1 MAPTLEQRERR
12 VVAETNKIR
21 FFPLAVVRGEGS
33 YLVDEDGRRIL
44 DLSGTWGAAT
54 LGYAHPAVVEA
65 VRRAVGEMASG
76 SNVSTTNGEAV
87 ALAEELLAIVPG
99 AGDRRVW
106 FGHCGSDANDAL
118 ARAITAATGR
128 SRFVSFIGATH
139 GGLSGSLALSG
150 YSAQQLNSVPSSRPG
165 QIYVPYPDPYR
176 PPFAG
181 DVGRQVLDYFS
192 YLLDTIAP
200 PAQVAGVFLEVI
212 MCDAGDI
219 VPPPGFLRGLA
230 ELCRRHGILL
240 ICDEVKVGLGR
251 TGFLHS
257 FDVEGVVPDIVSFG
271 KAIGGGLPLS
281 AVVGPAE
288 ILNHRLG
295 LTVTTMA
302 GNPVAAAA
310 GRAVLRTI
318 LDNKLMDNAAAR
330 GRQLANGLRRM
341 SNKHPLIG
349 DVRGRGLIIGVDLV
363 EDTSTR
369 APATKACAKVAYR
382 AAELGAAVFYVGH
395 HSNVLELTPPI
406 TLSEAEAEEGLQVLD
421 RALEDV
427 EAGRVPDDAVAAY
440 AGW

>member
-1 MAPTLEQRERR
+1 MVLSLEERERR
-12 VVAETNKIR
+12 VIADTNKIR
-21 FFPLAVVRGEGS
+21 FFPYSIVRGEGA
-33 YLVDEDGRRIL
+33 YLVAEDGRRIL
-44 DLSGTWGAAT
+44 DLAGTWGTAS

-65 VRRAVGEMASG
+65 VTRAVGTMASA
-76 SNVSTTNGEAV
+76 SNVSTTNPEAV
-87 ALAEELLAIVPG
+87 ALAEELLAATPG
-99 AGDRRVW
+99 TGDRRVW

-118 ARAITAATGR
+118 ARCVVAATGR
-128 SRFVSFIGATH
+128 SRFVSFIGGTH

-150 YSAQQLNSVPSSRPG
+150 YSAQQLNSVPSTRAG
-165 QIYVPYPDPYR
+165 QVYVPYPDPYR

-181 DVGRQVLDYFS
+181 DVVKQSLDYFQ

-200 PAQVAGVFLEVI
+200 PSQVAGVFLEVV

-219 VPPPGFLRGLA
+219 VPPPGFLKGLA
-230 ELCRRHGILL
+230 DLCRRNGILL

-257 FDVEGVVPDIVSFG
+257 FEIEGVVPDIISFG

-288 ILNHRLG
+288 ILNHKLG
-295 LTVTTMA
+295 LTITTTS
-302 GNPVAAAA
+302 GNPVSAAA

-318 LDNKLMDNAAAR
+318 TGERLMDNAAAR
-330 GRQLANGLRRM
+330 GRQIMDGLRRL
-341 SNKHPLIG
+341 SNRHPMIG

-363 EDTSTR
+363 EDRGTR
-369 APATKACAKVAYR
+369 RPATKACAKVVYR
-382 AAELGAAVFYVGH
+382 AAELGAALFYVGH
-395 HSNVLELTPPI
+395 HSNVLELTPPL
-406 TLSEAEAEEGLQVLD
+406 TLSEAEADEGLQIID

-427 EAGRVPDDAVAAY
+427 AAGRVSDAAVAAY

>member
-1 MAPTLEQRERR
+1 MAPTLEDRERR
-12 VVAETNKIR
+12 VIAETNKIR
-21 FFPLAVVRGEGS
+21 FFPFSVVRGEGS
-33 YLVDEDGRRIL
+33 YLVGEDGRRIL

-54 LGYAHPAVVEA
+54 LGYAHPAVVAA
-65 VRRAVGEMASG
+65 VRRAVGDMASA
-76 SNVSTTNGEAV
+76 SNISSTNAEAV
-87 ALAEELLAIVPG
+87 GLAEELLAIVPG
-99 AGDRRVW
+99 SGDRRVW

-128 SRFVSFIGATH
+128 SRFVSFIGGTH

-200 PAQVAGVFLEVI
+200 PAQVAGVFLEAI

-230 ELCRRHGILL
+230 DLCRRHGILL

-288 ILNHRLG
+288 ILNHKRG
-295 LTVTTMA
+295 LTVTTLS
-302 GNPVAAAA
+302 GNPVSAAA
-310 GRAVLRTI
+310 GRAVLKTI
-318 LDNKLMDNAAAR
+318 VGDRLADNAAAR
-330 GRQLANGLRRM
+330 GRQLADGLRRM
-341 SNKHPLIG
+341 SNKHPIIG
-349 DVRGRGLIIGVDLV
+349 DVRGRGLVIGVDLV
-363 EDTSTR
+363 EDSASR
-369 APATKACAKVAYR
+369 APATKDCAKVAFR

-406 TLSEAEAEEGLQVLD
+406 TMSAAEVEEGLQILD
-421 RALEDV
+421 RALDDV
-427 EAGRVPDDAVAAY
+427 VAGRVPDAAVAAY

>member
-1 MAPTLEQRERR
+1 MAATLEERERK
-12 VVAETNKIR
+12 VIAETNKIR
-21 FFPLAVVRGEGS
+21 FFPFSVIRGEGS
-33 YLVDEDGRRIL
+33 YVIAEDGRRIL
-44 DLSGTWGAAT
+44 DLAGTWGAAT

-65 VRRAVGEMASG
+65 VTRAVGSMASA
-76 SNVSTTNGEAV
+76 SNISATNPEAV
-87 ALAEELLAIVPG
+87 ALAEELLALMPG
-99 AGDRRVW
+99 TGERRVW

-118 ARAITAATGR
+118 ARAVTAATGK
-128 SRFVSFIGATH
+128 SRFVSFIGGTH

-176 PPFAG
+176 PPFSG
-181 DVGRQVLDYFS
+181 DVGRQVLDYFA

-200 PAQVAGVFLEVI
+200 PSQVAGVFLEVI

-219 VPPPGFLRGLA
+219 VPPPGFLRGLG

-240 ICDEVKVGLGR
+240 ICDEVKIGLGR
-251 TGFLHS
+251 TGFLHA

-271 KAIGGGLPLS
+271 KGIGGGLPLS

-288 ILNHRLG
+288 ILNHKLG
-295 LTVTTMA
+295 LTVTTNS
-302 GNPVAAAA
+302 GNPVSAAA

-318 LDNKLMDNAAAR
+318 VAEKLPENAAAR
-330 GRQLANGLRRM
+330 GRQIMDGLARM

-349 DVRGRGLIIGVDLV
+349 DVRGRGLIIGIDLV
-363 EDTSTR
+363 ADRGTR
-369 APATKACAKVAYR
+369 AAATKACAKVVYR
-382 AAELGAAVFYVGH
+382 AAELGAAMYYVGR
-395 HSNVLELTPPI
+395 HSNVIELTPPI
-406 TLSEAEAEEGLQVLD
+406 TLSQAEAEEGLQILD

-427 EAGRVPDDAVAAY
+427 ESDRVPDAAVAAY

>member
-1 MAPTLEQRERR
+1 MALSLEQRERR
-12 VVAETNKIR
+12 VIADTNKIR
-21 FFPLAVVRGEGS
+21 FFPFAVVRGQGS
-33 YLVDEDGRRIL
+33 YLIGEDGRRIL

-54 LGYAHPAVVEA
+54 LGYAHEAVIEA
-65 VRRAVGEMASG
+65 VRRAVGEMASA
-76 SNVSTTNGEAV
+76 SNISTTNPEAV
-87 ALAEELLAIVPG
+87 AFAEELLAAVPG
-99 AGDRRVW
+99 SGERRVW

-118 ARAITAATGR
+118 ARAVTAATGR
-128 SRFVSFIGATH
+128 SRFVSFIGGTH

-150 YSAQQLNSVPSSRPG
+150 YSAQQLNSVHSSRPG

-181 DVGRQVLDYFS
+181 DIGRQVLDYFA

-200 PAQVAGVFLEVI
+200 PAQIAGVFLEAI

-219 VPPPGFLRGLA
+219 VPPPGFLRGLSD
-230 ELCRRHGILL
+230 LCRRHGILL

-251 TGFLHS
+251 TGYLHS

-288 ILNHRLG
+288 ILNHKLG
-295 LTVTTMA
+295 LTVTTLS
-302 GNPVAAAA
+302 GNPVSAAA

-318 LDNKLMDNAAAR
+318 QGGKLLENATAR
-330 GRQLANGLRRM
+330 GRQLAEGLRRM
-341 SNKHPLIG
+341 SNKHSLIG
-349 DVRGRGLIIGVDLV
+349 DVRGRGLVVGVDLV
-363 EDTSTR
+363 EDRGTR
-369 APATKACAKVAYR
+369 APATKASAKVAYR

-406 TLSEAEAEEGLQVLD
+406 IMSELEVEEGLQILD

-427 EAGRVPDDAVAAY
+427 EAGRVADVAVAAY

>member
-1 MAPTLEQRERR
+1 MAVTLEQRERR
-12 VVAETNKIR
+12 VIADTNKIR
-21 FFPLAVVRGEGS
+21 FFPFSVVRGQGS
-33 YLVDEDGRRIL
+33 YLIGEDGRRVL

-54 LGYAHPAVVEA
+54 LGYAHGAVVEA
-65 VRRAVGEMASG
+65 VRRAVGDMASA
-76 SNVSTTNGEAV
+76 SNVSTTNPEAV
-87 ALAEELLAIVPG
+87 ALAEELLAAVPG
-99 AGDRRVW
+99 SGERRVW

-128 SRFVSFIGATH
+128 SRFVSFIGGTH

-150 YSAQQLNSVPSSRPG
+150 YSAQQLNSVHSSRAG

-181 DVGRQVLDYFS
+181 DVGKQVLDYFA

-200 PAQVAGVFLEVI
+200 PAQVAGVFLETI

-219 VPPPGFLRGLA
+219 VPPPGFLKGLS

-240 ICDEVKVGLGR
+240 VCDEVKVGLGR

-257 FDVEGVVPDIVSFG
+257 FEVEGVVPDIVSFG

-288 ILNHRLG
+288 ILNHKLG
-295 LTVTTMA
+295 LTITTLS
-302 GNPVAAAA
+302 GNPVSAAA
-310 GRAVLRTI
+310 GRAVLKTI
-318 LDNKLMDNAAAR
+318 RGDNLLANATAR
-330 GRQLANGLRRM
+330 GQQLADGLRRM
-341 SNKHPLIG
+341 SNRHPLIG
-349 DVRGRGLIIGVDLV
+349 DVRGRGLVIGVDLV
-363 EDTSTR
+363 EDRGTR
-369 APATKACAKVAYR
+369 APATKACAKVAFR

-406 TLSEAEAEEGLQVLD
+406 IISESEVDEGLQILD

-427 EAGRVPDDAVAAY
+427 EADRVPESAVAPY